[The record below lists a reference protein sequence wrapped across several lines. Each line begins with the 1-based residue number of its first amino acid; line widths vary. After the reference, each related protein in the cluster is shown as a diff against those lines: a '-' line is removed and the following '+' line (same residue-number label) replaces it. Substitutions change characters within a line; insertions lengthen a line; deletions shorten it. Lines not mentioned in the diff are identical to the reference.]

1 MGPHLVPLEG
11 LDSRCMSEI
20 CGSRSSTCYTY
31 LHAIRSTAVAAAT
44 RATASQAVAA
54 AVAVAVALAVV
65 GTGAGAGAVFFE
77 PWMKVVLVVIALLV
91 VLLLVVVVL
100 EILVAP
106 VVTSTS
112 IGRNTNT
119 GLHKEWVRTFWD
131 QNGKC
136 KLSRLLSRSLSR
148 SDPTL
153 GTENWPCH
161 MCASSYAETTAI
173 LLYGKEER
181 NRKRERERGGE
192 KEKDKYV
199 ELYVYIYIFYT
210 HTHICICEY
219 IYIYTSI

>member
-1 MGPHLVPLEG
+1 
-11 LDSRCMSEI
+11 MSEI

-44 RATASQAVAA
+44 RATASQEVAA

-65 GTGAGAGAVFFE
+65 GTGAVFFE
-77 PWMKVVLVVIALLV
+77 PWMKVVLVVIVLLV
-91 VLLLVVVVL
+91 VLLLVIVVL

-106 VVTSTS
+106 VGTSTS
-112 IGRNTNT
+112 FGRNTIT

-131 QNGKC
+131 QSGKC
-136 KLSRLLSRSLSR
+136 KLSRLLSR

-181 NRKRERERGGE
+181 NRKRQRERERDRE
-192 KEKDKYV
+192 RERKAQICRV
-199 ELYVYIYIFYT
+199 VCIHIHIYT

-219 IYIYTSI
+219 IYIYISI